1 MVASTETPNNSNGLL
16 HLQAIGEPRIAI
28 AGTEVA
34 FPTRHAAQALFLLA
48 LDEDG
53 ELPVPELGEQLW
65 PDAATSQIPPRFAT
79 MVWQLRRGLGE
90 HRDLLERNR
99 RIIRVDRS
107 QVSVDIVNLRSDAQQ
122 LIAKGAKDDALAKEL
137 KKPILVTWDDYPW
150 VQEQQEINGE
160 LAAQL
165 SA

>member
-1 MVASTETPNNSNGLL
+1 
-16 HLQAIGEPRIAI
+16 
-28 AGTEVA
+28 
-34 FPTRHAAQALFLLA
+34 
-48 LDEDG
+48 
-53 ELPVPELGEQLW
+53 
-65 PDAATSQIPPRFAT
+65 
-79 MVWQLRRGLGE
+79 
-90 HRDLLERNR
+90 LERNR

-107 QVSVDIVNLRSDAQQ
+107 QVSVDIVNLRSEAQQ